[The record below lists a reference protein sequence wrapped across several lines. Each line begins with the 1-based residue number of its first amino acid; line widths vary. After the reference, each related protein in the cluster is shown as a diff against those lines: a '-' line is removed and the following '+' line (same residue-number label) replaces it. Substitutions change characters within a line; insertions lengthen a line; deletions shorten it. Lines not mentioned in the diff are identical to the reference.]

1 MKSKWLKRIFLLV
14 GIAVLIY
21 FIQKLGWE
29 ELLANLQKV
38 GWWSIP
44 ILLLAVVWNICHTLA
59 WHQILKFMGHRIPIF
74 QLFRLKLIAEA
85 VNMTAPS
92 ANLGGETARA
102 YLIKSDVPLS
112 DGLPS
117 VIIDKTIDYIVKM
130 LFNIIGLGVSLLVI
144 PIHKGLLIACT
155 GYLFILLILNG
166 LWVNFQI
173 KGLSGTAM
181 KLANKIPP
189 LRKFL
194 ESKKSQMSTLD
205 DNLNKS
211 YTTGVRS
218 LVIAGFWHTCGR
230 MLGVLEVMLLMNLL
244 GAEMTFIE
252 AIFFSTIVN
261 VINGIFFLIPGQL
274 GVSEA
279 AQAEIAKTLG
289 YTEDIGFGVGIV
301 RRIRKLIL
309 MALGLFFLATYDK
322 KEELLQSKNGRTS
335 TNA

>member
-1 MKSKWLKRIFLLV
+1 
-14 GIAVLIY
+14 
-21 FIQKLGWE
+21 
-29 ELLANLQKV
+29 
-38 GWWSIP
+38 
-44 ILLLAVVWNICHTLA
+44 
-59 WHQILKFMGHRIPIF
+59 
-74 QLFRLKLIAEA
+74 
-85 VNMTAPS
+85 
-92 ANLGGETARA
+92 
-102 YLIKSDVPLS
+102 
-112 DGLPS
+112 
-117 VIIDKTIDYIVKM
+117 
-130 LFNIIGLGVSLLVI
+130 
-144 PIHKGLLIACT
+144 
-155 GYLFILLILNG
+155 
-166 LWVNFQI
+166 
-173 KGLSGTAM
+173 
-181 KLANKIPP
+181 
-189 LRKFL
+189 
-194 ESKKSQMSTLD
+194 MSTLD